1 MGLGNLVVRVLNGVA
16 DGCVEIALDGLEG
29 EVGRERLAGDG
40 KVAVS
45 LEEVPVSLVQK
56 AVVAWT

>member
-1 MGLGNLVVRVLNGVA
+1 MIRVLDGVA
-16 DGCVEIALDGLEG
+16 DGCVGKVLDGLEG

-40 KVAVS
+40 EVAVG

-56 AVVAWT
+56 AVVAWP